1 MIQLEPFQLVLIIF
15 TTFSTLWALRA
26 HFKSY
31 QKEDSIKS
39 ADDALTAER
48 ITYLNQKYEGLNNRL
63 SEAERQQSEMYT
75 IRVQVSTM
83 YEDLQALKSKID
95 AIIKILLEKV

>member
-1 MIQLEPFQLVLIIF
+1 MIQLESFQLILIIF
-15 TTFSTLWALRA
+15 TIFSTLWAIRA
-26 HFKSY
+26 QFKNY

-39 ADDALTAER
+39 AEAALTAER
-48 ITYLNQKYEGLNNRL
+48 ITYLNQNYEGLNHRL
-63 SEAERQQSEMYT
+63 SEVERQQSEMHT

-95 AIIKILLEKV
+95 DIIKILLEKV